1 MTTTAPTTA
10 ATGAPVLELS
20 HASFGYADQA
30 VVQGAD
36 LTVRAGEVVAVLG
49 PNGSGKST
57 LVRGLLGLNDRLGGE
72 VRLFG
77 TPRESFHDHA
87 RLGYVPQRHTLSAS
101 VRATVEEIVSVGRL
115 SHQRWWWPVRR
126 TAHDQEVLA
135 RALEV
140 VGLSDRADADVST
153 LSGGQQ
159 RRVLIARALAS
170 EPDVLLM
177 DEPTAGVDAAN
188 QQVLS
193 TVLARLRERGTTMVI
208 VTHELT
214 ALAGIVSR
222 IVLVQGG
229 RIAFDGTP
237 DEFARRTGQFIPD
250 HHDHHEHDHDEV
262 APRTRVRGT
271 PSSGPLDPR
280 GGIR

>member
-1 MTTTAPTTA
+1 MGQTCGPDQLITFSFFTSRAFDPSAMT
-10 ATGAPVLELS
+10 L
-20 HASFGYADQA
+20 AD
-30 VVQGAD
+30 
-36 LTVRAGEVVAVLG
+36 
-49 PNGSGKST
+49 
-57 LVRGLLGLNDRLGGE
+57 
-72 VRLFG
+72 
-77 TPRESFHDHA
+77 
-87 RLGYVPQRHTLSAS
+87 
-101 VRATVEEIVSVGRL
+101 
-115 SHQRWWWPVRR
+115 
-126 TAHDQEVLA
+126 
-135 RALEV
+135 LEV

-170 EPDVLLM
+170 EPGVLLM

-237 DEFARRTGQFIPD
+237 DEFATRTGQFTPD

-262 APRTRVRGT
+262 DPRTRVRGT
-271 PSSGPLDPR
+271 PTSGPLDPR

>member
-1 MTTTAPTTA
+1 
-10 ATGAPVLELS
+10 
-20 HASFGYADQA
+20 
-30 VVQGAD
+30 
-36 LTVRAGEVVAVLG
+36 
-49 PNGSGKST
+49 
-57 LVRGLLGLNDRLGGE
+57 
-72 VRLFG
+72 
-77 TPRESFHDHA
+77 
-87 RLGYVPQRHTLSAS
+87 
-101 VRATVEEIVSVGRL
+101 
-115 SHQRWWWPVRR
+115 
-126 TAHDQEVLA
+126 
-135 RALEV
+135 
-140 VGLSDRADADVST
+140 VGLSDRATADVST

-177 DEPTAGVDAAN
+177 DEPTAGVDTAN

-208 VTHELT
+208 VTHELS

-237 DEFARRTGQFIPD
+237 DEFATRTGQFVPD

-262 APRTRVRGT
+262 APRTRVRGAPT
-271 PSSGPLDPR
+271 AGPLDPR
-280 GGIR
+280 GGTR